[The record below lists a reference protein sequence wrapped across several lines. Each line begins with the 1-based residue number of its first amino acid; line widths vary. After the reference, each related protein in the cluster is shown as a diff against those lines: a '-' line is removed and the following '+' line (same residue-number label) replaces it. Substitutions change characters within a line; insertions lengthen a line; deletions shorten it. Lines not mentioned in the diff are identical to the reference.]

1 MRQAEVYVLRWRPKG
16 DHHLVFEKCRQ
27 RWYRP
32 VSADRARLV
41 TEGPVDGRRHRQC
54 TLEASASVHD
64 GLGPDQVLHCVFG
77 LHPRPTRLAPTG
89 WPLGEARK
97 RNEETG

>member
-1 MRQAEVYVLRWRPKG
+1 MRQTEVYVLRWRPKG

-41 TEGPVDGRRHRQC
+41 LKGPLMVGGVGSVSSKRPPPC
-54 TLEASASVHD
+54 TMVSVQTSFFIAFSGFTQGPPVWLQPGAAPMVTLIPSLSAS
-64 GLGPDQVLHCVFG
+64 
-77 LHPRPTRLAPTG
+77 
-89 WPLGEARK
+89 
-97 RNEETG
+97 